1 MRCTTLWALLLGVML
16 YLVMGALVFRTL
28 EGPKESSAYKDL
40 LKTKQDFLDNNS
52 CVTEL
57 DFHKLLKGVVSAV
70 DAGLDVSS
78 LHTNFTSRWDVAS
91 AFFFCG
97 TIITTIGFGNLSPQT
112 WYGQLFCV
120 CYALVGIPMF
130 GILLA
135 GVGDH
140 LGTVLRRAVG
150 NIETLFLKRK
160 VRPTTVRVISA
171 VLSILIGCLI
181 FLAVPTVVF
190 QKVEHWSFLES
201 LYFVVITLTTVGFG
215 DFVPGGGREDGML
228 FKPLVWLWIVFGLAY
243 FASILTMIGNWLKV
257 LSKRTRAEM
266 EELRAHATDWTQNI
280 QNMSMDFRIPNPL
293 EFNDPFLLQR
303 RRWKRSERRRIRRGA
318 QCTLGYWGRGGSENG
333 HLPNRWAGLS
343 NSMSQL
349 EAHSSLEKAV
359 VVMSRPQV
367 STAGGGTV
375 AKAAPRLKADPAV
388 ALKVEGRSFPHLLGR
403 SFSLPVAHSTSELD
417 SPSAAMQGGSF
428 SGSEPFDSRSEGS
441 SVSLSFPPLPQF
453 QQCHAE
459 GSMEEGGVKDMD
471 TARHDD
477 KLIPANNHECV
488 TNNNLQYTPAPGFLP
503 RSSPVPPA
511 LSLPPVL
518 LPSPPLNIAASA
530 SCQLLDFFGENLA
543 YIDES
548 SDTLSDR
555 TQPAAN
561 EERRRRPRKPKRRSM
576 RRQLSGQRW
585 SPLQVKRPNNDMQ
598 PPSNPPTPPPDSS
611 LSDLAGSETLTDLAP
626 AL

>member
-1 MRCTTLWALLLGVML
+1 MRCTTLLALLTGVVL

-28 EGPKESSAYKDL
+28 EASNEDFALKQLLATKDTF
-40 LKTKQDFLDNNS
+40 LKNKS

-57 DFHKLLKGVVSAV
+57 EFKNLVKGVVSAM
-70 DAGLDVSS
+70 DAGLDVNS
-78 LHTNFTSRWDVAS
+78 LPANFTSRWDLVS

-97 TIITTIGFGNLSPQT
+97 TIITTIGFGNLSPRT

-140 LGTVLRRAVG
+140 MGTVLRRAVAK
-150 NIETLFLKRK
+150 IETLFLKRK

-190 QKVEHWSFLES
+190 WKVESWTFLES

-215 DFVPGGGREDGML
+215 DYVPGRGHESML
-228 FKPLVWLWIVFGLAY
+228 FKLLVLLWIVFGLAY
-243 FASILTMIGNWLKV
+243 FASILTMIGNWLRV

-318 QCTLGYWGRGGSENG
+318 TGTLGHWARGGSENG
-333 HLPNRWAGLS
+333 HLPNRWATLS
-343 NSMSQL
+343 SSMIQL
-349 EAHSSLEKAV
+349 EAHSSLERAV
-359 VVMSRPQV
+359 VAKSRPRV
-367 STAGGGTV
+367 SVPGVTTV
-375 AKAAPRLKADPAV
+375 PRVGPRSRVAPAV
-388 ALKVEGRSFPHLLGR
+388 ALQVEGRSFSHLLAR
-403 SFSLPVAHSTSELD
+403 SFSLPVARSASELD
-417 SPSAAMQGGSF
+417 SAGAALEGEYI
-428 SGSEPFDSRSEGS
+428 SGSESPFDSGSDVS
-441 SVSLSFPPLPQF
+441 SVSSSGLALHRF
-453 QQCHAE
+453 QPCRTVS
-459 GSMEEGGVKDMD
+459 SMEEGGAAGMN
-471 TARHDD
+471 TAQE
-477 KLIPANNHECV
+477 KNKPIPAEKNESVANKSY
-488 TNNNLQYTPAPGFLP
+488 NRPRAPSLLPPSPFL
-503 RSSPVPPA
+503 SS
-511 LSLPPVL
+511 SRHPVL
-518 LPSPPLNIAASA
+518 LPSVPLNIASA
-530 SCQLLDFFGENLA
+530 NSCQLLDFFGENLA

-555 TQPAAN
+555 GQPKDSM
-561 EERRRRPRKPKRRSM
+561 ERRRRPRKPKRKSM
-576 RRQLSGQRW
+576 RRQLSHKW
-585 SPLQVKRPNNDMQ
+585 SPLQVRRLSSEMQ

-611 LSDLAGSETLTDLAP
+611 LSSENQKGPTL
-626 AL
+626 

>member
-1 MRCTTLWALLLGVML
+1 MRYTTLLALLIGVML
-16 YLVMGALVFRTL
+16 YVVMGALVFRTL
-28 EGPKESSAYKDL
+28 EAPKESSAYKDL
-40 LKTKQDFLDNNS
+40 LKTKQNFLDNNS

-57 DFHKLLKGVVSAV
+57 DFHKLVKGVLSAV
-70 DAGLDVSS
+70 EAGLDVSS
-78 LHTNFTSRWDVAS
+78 LSANFTSRWDMAS

-97 TIITTIGFGNLSPQT
+97 TIITTIGFGNLSPRT

-140 LGTVLRRAVG
+140 MGTVLRRAVAK
-150 NIETLFLKRK
+150 IETLFLKHK
-160 VRPTTVRVISA
+160 VKPTTVRVISA

-190 QKVEHWSFLES
+190 QKVEDWSFLES

-215 DFVPGGGREDGML
+215 DYVPGGGRAGGMF
-228 FKPLVWLWIVFGLAY
+228 FKPLVLLWIVFGLAY
-243 FASILTMIGNWLKV
+243 FASILTMIGNWLRV

-318 QCTLGYWGRGGSENG
+318 QGTLGYWIRGGSENG
-333 HLPNRWAGLS
+333 HLPIRWAGLS
-343 NSMSQL
+343 SSISQL
-349 EAHSSLEKAV
+349 DAPSSLERGV
-359 VVMSRPQV
+359 VARSRPRA
-367 STAGGGTV
+367 SPAGGGTV
-375 AKAAPRLKADPAV
+375 PRAGPGLMVDPAV
-388 ALKVEGRSFPHLLGR
+388 SLQVEGRSFPHLLAR
-403 SFSLPVAHSTSELD
+403 SFSLPVARSTSELD
-417 SPSAAMQGGSF
+417 SAGAAMQGGSP
-428 SGSEPFDSRSEGS
+428 SGSESAFDSRSDGS
-441 SVSLSFPPLPQF
+441 SVSLSFPALHQLQP
-453 QQCHAE
+453 CCTITT
-459 GSMEEGGVKDMD
+459 MEKGGARATDMD
-471 TARHDD
+471 TAQKKD
-477 KLIPANNHECV
+477 KVIPAEKCGSVSNNSHKH
-488 TNNNLQYTPAPGFLP
+488 TPTPGFCQC
-503 RSSPVPPA
+503 SS
-511 LSLPPVL
+511 LLPPFFPPPLPPIL
-518 LPSPPLNIAASA
+518 LPSPPLNSASSA

-555 TQPAAN
+555 AQPAAS
-561 EERRRRPRKPKRRSM
+561 EEKRRRPRKPKRRSI
-576 RRQLSGQRW
+576 RRQLSHSW
-585 SPLQVKRPNNDMQ
+585 SPLRVKTSNRDMQ

-611 LSDLAGSETLTDLAP
+611 LSDLPRSEKQMD
-626 AL
+626 

>member
-1 MRCTTLWALLLGVML
+1 MRCTTLFALLMGVML

-28 EGPKESSAYKDL
+28 EAPKESSAYEDL
-40 LKTKQDFLDNNS
+40 LKTKQNFLSNNS
-52 CVTEL
+52 CVTEQ
-57 DFHKLLKGVVSAV
+57 DFRDLGVVSAV
-70 DAGLDVSS
+70 DAGLDVSG
-78 LHTNFTSRWDVAS
+78 LPANFSSRWDVAS

-97 TIITTIGFGNLSPQT
+97 TIITTIGFGNLSPRT

-140 LGTVLRRAVG
+140 MGTMLRRAVAK
-150 NIETLFLKRK
+150 IETLFLKRK

-190 QKVEHWSFLES
+190 QKVENWSFLES

-215 DFVPGGGREDGML
+215 DYVPGGGRDGGRDGGMF

-243 FASILTMIGNWLKV
+243 FASILTMIGNWLRV

-318 QCTLGYWGRGGSENG
+318 QCTLGYWVRGGSENG

-343 NSMSQL
+343 SSMSQL
-349 EAHSSLEKAV
+349 DAGSLY
-359 VVMSRPQV
+359 
-367 STAGGGTV
+367 
-375 AKAAPRLKADPAV
+375 
-388 ALKVEGRSFPHLLGR
+388 
-403 SFSLPVAHSTSELD
+403 
-417 SPSAAMQGGSF
+417 
-428 SGSEPFDSRSEGS
+428 GSESPFDSRSDGS
-441 SVSLSFPPLPQF
+441 SISSSFQVLTQF
-453 QQCHAE
+453 RQCHVVN
-459 GSMEEGGVKDMD
+459 SVEEGGVG
-471 TARHDD
+471 TAGENTAQQND
-477 KLIPANNHECV
+477 KLSPEEKSGSV
-488 TNNNLQYTPAPGFLP
+488 VNNNNQHTPAPDFVAH
-503 RSSPVPPA
+503 SFPVPPSFTRP
-511 LSLPPVL
+511 LHSIV
-518 LPSPPLNIAASA
+518 LPSPPLNFASSA

-555 TQPAAN
+555 AQPAAS

-576 RRQLSGQRW
+576 RAQLSQKW
-585 SPLQVKRPNNDMQ
+585 SPLQVRRPSDMQ

-611 LSDLAGSETLTDLAP
+611 LLDLGQSEKLTDSASTL
-626 AL
+626 

>member
-1 MRCTTLWALLLGVML
+1 MRYTTLLALLTGVML
-16 YLVMGALVFRTL
+16 YLVMGALVFCTL
-28 EGPKESSAYKDL
+28 EAPDESLAYEVL
-40 LKTKQDFLDNNS
+40 LATKHSFLVNKS

-57 DFHKLLKGVVSAV
+57 DFHKLVKGVVSAV
-70 DAGLDVSS
+70 EAGLDVSS
-78 LHTNFTSRWDVAS
+78 LPANFTSRWDLAS

-97 TIITTIGFGNLSPQT
+97 TIITTIGFGNLSPRT

-140 LGTVLRRAVG
+140 MGTVLRRAVAK
-150 NIETLFLKRK
+150 IETLFLKRK

-190 QKVEHWSFLES
+190 QKVEDWSFLES

-215 DFVPGGGREDGML
+215 DYVPGGDREGGMF

-243 FASILTMIGNWLKV
+243 FASILTMIGNWLRV

-303 RRWKRSERRRIRRGA
+303 RRWKRSERRRMRRGA
-318 QCTLGYWGRGGSENG
+318 QGTLGHWNRGGSENG
-333 HLPNRWAGLS
+333 HLPNHWAGLS
-343 NSMSQL
+343 RSMSRL
-349 EAHSSLEKAV
+349 EAHSSLERAV
-359 VVMSRPQV
+359 VAKSRPRV
-367 STAGGGTV
+367 CAAGGGTV
-375 AKAAPRLKADPAV
+375 PRVGPGLRVDPAV
-388 ALKVEGRSFPHLLGR
+388 GLQVEGRSFSHLLTR
-403 SFSLPVAHSTSELD
+403 SFSLPVAHSTSKLD
-417 SPSAAMQGGSF
+417 SADATMQGGSL
-428 SGSEPFDSRSEGS
+428 SGSESPFDSRSDCS
-441 SVSLSFPPLPQF
+441 SVSSSFLEPCKIQP
-453 QQCHAE
+453 CCTVS
-459 GSMEEGGVKDMD
+459 SMEEGGARD
-471 TARHDD
+471 THNSTAQE
-477 KLIPANNHECV
+477 KGKPIPAEKCGSVAKNSHKH
-488 TNNNLQYTPAPGFLP
+488 TPCLLPRPSTLPPFLP
-503 RSSPVPPA
+503 PSRQRI
-511 LSLPPVL
+511 L
-518 LPSPPLNIAASA
+518 LPSPPLNIAS
-530 SCQLLDFFGENLA
+530 SSGCQLLDFFGENLA

-555 TQPAAN
+555 VQPAAS

-576 RRQLSGQRW
+576 KRQLSHRW
-585 SPLQVKRPNNDMQ
+585 SPLQVRRPNSDMQ

-611 LSDLAGSETLTDLAP
+611 L
-626 AL
+626 